1 MPSRPRAD
9 GRRLP
14 GLPQGKA
21 RLVSRPRIVQGWAP
35 SSRNRS
41 RVRDGADLRHTPGLS
56 PAPGRRLGAEVPA
69 SGRCCWPGQTYDRAT
84 HHCEG
89 TPACPSPFVPEG
101 SEWCSVPGS
110 SAATLDVEVTSTNM
124 LSDCL
129 IGRDP
134 PVGGVGLLV
143 FVEGERAVV
152 RADVG
157 GAEEA
162 LRCLEGRLSDWVAGT
177 SRPPTQFPLVW
188 LP

>member
-1 MPSRPRAD
+1 MVPISAILLACPRHPVVD
-9 GRRLP
+9 RCE
-14 GLPQGKA
+14 
-21 RLVSRPRIVQGWAP
+21 
-35 SSRNRS
+35 
-41 RVRDGADLRHTPGLS
+41 
-56 PAPGRRLGAEVPA
+56 LGAEVPA

-152 RADVG
+152 RADVS